1 MTPPHGPTDPTA
13 PSAPGGLDETLPEPL
28 FEEACR
34 LLEALT
40 AISSPSGD
48 RDGLHRAAGLLAG
61 ALQARGFEAAVVD
74 EAAAEAT
81 DEEMDGAAAEE
92 SAGLPVLHARGPGAA
107 AAGHLLLIGHLDT
120 VLPAIP
126 PQRAGGRLVAT
137 GAIDMKGG
145 LVTLTGALDL
155 LHERG
160 IAPPPGLRLVVV
172 PDEEVGGPLSHQAV
186 HTWGAGARA
195 VWVLEPGE
203 PRAGGGETIV
213 AGRRGLFQ
221 WRLDVEGRAAH
232 SGLHYWQGRSALA
245 AAARWCAGAEALSRP
260 DPGPTVNVGRLV
272 AGEAGFLDGLLAG
285 DVPPGLIGSE
295 RQLNV
300 VPDRALAEGE
310 ARFLRPAE
318 EREIETR
325 LRALAA
331 ELAAE
336 TGTVLRF
343 EVGQRI
349 PPVDPQ
355 GPQSAWCERAVA
367 LARNRGWTLEVE
379 EERGGISF
387 PNFLPDPGRVPVL
400 DGLGPVGGGMH
411 TREEFVDLASLRRRI
426 VLLADLL
433 EAEAA
438 G

>member
-1 MTPPHGPTDPTA
+1 MNPHDPTDPIA
-13 PSAPGGLDETLPEPL
+13 ASSLGEALPEAI
-28 FEEACR
+28 FEDACN
-34 LLEALT
+34 LLQALT

-61 ALQARGFEAAVVD
+61 ALQARGLEAAVVD
-74 EAAAEAT
+74 EAADEAAE
-81 DEEMDGAAAEE
+81 GAAGE
-92 SAGLPVLHARGPGAA
+92 GGPTLPVLHARGPGSA

-120 VLPAIP
+120 VLPAAP
-126 PQRAGGRLVAT
+126 PRREGGRLLAT

-145 LVTLTGALDL
+145 LVTLVGALDL

-172 PDEEVGGPLSHQAV
+172 PDEEVSGPLSRRAV
-186 HTWGAGARA
+186 HAWGAGARA

-203 PRAGGGETIV
+203 PREDGTETIV
-213 AGRRGLFQ
+213 AGRRGLFL
-221 WRLDVEGRAAH
+221 WRLQVEGRAAH

-260 DPGPTVNVGRLV
+260 GPGPTVNAGRLI
-272 AGEAGFLDGLLAG
+272 AGAAGFLDGVLAG
-285 DVPPGLIGSE
+285 DIPPGLIGSDS
-295 RQLNV
+295 QLNV

-310 ARFLRPAE
+310 ARFFRPSE

-325 LRALAA
+325 LRAMAA

-336 TGTVLRF
+336 TGTVFRF
-343 EVGQRI
+343 ELGQRI

-355 GPQSAWCERAVA
+355 GPQRAWCERAVA
-367 LARNRGWTLEVE
+367 LARARGWTLEVD

-387 PNFLPDPGRVPVL
+387 PNFLPDPGRIPVL

-438 G
+438 D

>member
-1 MTPPHGPTDPTA
+1 MTSPTNPTDLTEA
-13 PSAPGGLDETLPEPL
+13 LPEPL
-28 FEEACR
+28 FEEAVE
-34 LLEALT
+34 LLLALT
-40 AISSPSGD
+40 AISSPSDD

-61 ALQARGFEAAVVD
+61 ALQARGFEAAVVE
-74 EAAAEAT
+74 EAVAEGGPAF
-81 DEEMDGAAAEE
+81 
-92 SAGLPVLHARGPGAA
+92 PVLHARGPGSA

-120 VLPAIP
+120 VLPASP
-126 PQRAGGRLVAT
+126 PRRDGDRLVAT

-145 LVTLTGALDL
+145 LVTLAGALDL

-160 IAPPPGLRLVVV
+160 VDPPPGLRLVVV

-203 PRAGGGETIV
+203 PREGGTETIV

-221 WRLDVEGRAAH
+221 WRLDVEGRSAH

-260 DPGPTVNVGRLV
+260 GPGPTVNVGRLI
-272 AGEAGFLDGLLAG
+272 AGEAGFLEGLLAG
-285 DVPPGLIGSE
+285 LVPLGLLGSE

-310 ARFLRPAE
+310 ARFLKPAE
-318 EREIETR
+318 EHEIEAR
-325 LRALAA
+325 LRALAG

-336 TGTVLRF
+336 TGTTLRF
-343 EVGQRI
+343 EIGQRI
-349 PPVDPQ
+349 PPVDPH
-355 GPQSAWCERAVA
+355 GPQRAWGERAVA
-367 LARNRGWTLEVE
+367 LAAARGWTLEVE
-379 EERGGISF
+379 DERGGISF
-387 PNFLPDPGRVPVL
+387 PNFLEDPGRIPVL

-411 TREEFVDLASLRRRI
+411 TREEFVDLRSLRRRI

-433 EAEAA
+433 EAEASTGA
-438 G
+438 QPRFQT